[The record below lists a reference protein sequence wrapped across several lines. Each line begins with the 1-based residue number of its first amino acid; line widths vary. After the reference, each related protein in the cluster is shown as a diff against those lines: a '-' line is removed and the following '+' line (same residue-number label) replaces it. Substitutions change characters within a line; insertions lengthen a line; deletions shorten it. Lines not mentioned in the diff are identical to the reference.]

1 MLGAPTYLPTHRI
14 YPDCSRLAAWDP
26 KFGAALR
33 AGIQCSVLRIWATN
47 QEERELVSKEEGD
60 DMFVKWSAGKSGI
73 ACCGILI
80 VVLSFTPWTG
90 WANPG
95 AGVKWASNSLACE
108 KKPWVLNLSSL
119 LELNVYP
126 ESEILHQQLAVSLFS
141 APPIVPDWM
150 VIRPGVNMTKL
161 TTITTI
167 WSKSFL
173 LELLEDT
180 ILLRMGCRSSE
191 KVFAFLFHQTW
202 NE

>member
-1 MLGAPTYLPTHRI
+1 MDLCRQVGSYELQLKIRNKENGQKVEHRSGGCPASRVCDQRGHWRHKLPMPLCWGHPPTHRI

-95 AGVKWASNSLACE
+95 SGAGVKWASNSLACQ
-108 KKPWVLNLSSL
+108 KSPGCWTYHP
-119 LELNVYP
+119 LELNVQ
-126 ESEILHQQLAVSLFS
+126 H
-141 APPIVPDWM
+141 
-150 VIRPGVNMTKL
+150 N
-161 TTITTI
+161 
-167 WSKSFL
+167 
-173 LELLEDT
+173 
-180 ILLRMGCRSSE
+180 ILLSVAYQLLQFSQMG
-191 KVFAFLFHQTW
+191 W
-202 NE
+202 